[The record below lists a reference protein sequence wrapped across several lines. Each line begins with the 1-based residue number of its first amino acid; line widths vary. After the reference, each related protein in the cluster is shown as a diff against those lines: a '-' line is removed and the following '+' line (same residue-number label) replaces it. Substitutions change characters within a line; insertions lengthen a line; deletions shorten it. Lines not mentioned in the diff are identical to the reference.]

1 MALRCQCLLFADRV
15 NYADKILETL
25 MAETEGKSQR
35 AEEIHHLVKDLR
47 NILDLAE
54 RTASDVSAGK
64 ENSDLTQLLRELQCK
79 SEWQQFDAFMN
90 RCATQT
96 PPPPYIFRA
105 ERHGDPFPRFEDDF
119 TGKLVSSFAS
129 DMHACMESVSES
141 EIMIATHLPCD
152 MSHTVSDLVGEV
164 AMHLKKT
171 QINKCRA
178 SRAEERYLSQLISLS
193 GSFHWALH
201 TTCLKGRTATEG
213 QEAGLAI
220 FDTSKIKASGIHLWR
235 VRDLL
240 TFFRSNTKFD
250 SSRIDPLAKEWAM
263 NSDEYVCWDF
273 VPKIALVQ
281 FLPYER
287 LVFRSDY
294 PDDYFLRTDFVAAAS
309 LGDFKKRFSSS
320 AELLTVDQ
328 YRSRVRSIVMKL
340 TYQCP
345 VKDVDSFVEA
355 MVEWFSDPASWG
367 YKLNRDP
374 KLRPMFQRII
384 RFTRAR

>member
-1 MALRCQCLLFADRV
+1 MALRRRCLLFADRV

-35 AEEIHHLVKDLR
+35 AEEIHRLVKDLR

-54 RTASDVSAGK
+54 RAASDVSAGK
-64 ENSDLTQLLRELQCK
+64 ENV
-79 SEWQQFDAFMN
+79 DAFMN
-90 RCATQT
+90 RCATQS

-105 ERHGDPFPRFEDDF
+105 ERHGDPFPRFKDDF
-119 TGKLVSSFAS
+119 TGELVSSFAS
-129 DMHACMESVSES
+129 DMHACYESVSES

-164 AMHLKKT
+164 VMHLKKT
-171 QINKCRA
+171 QINERRA
-178 SRAEERYLSQLISLS
+178 SRAEERYLSQLILLS
-193 GSFHWALH
+193 GSFRWALH

-240 TFFRSNTKFD
+240 TFFQSDTKFD
-250 SSRIDPLAKEWAM
+250 SSRIDHWAREWAM
-263 NSDEYVCWDF
+263 NSDEYVGWDL
-273 VPKIALVQ
+273 VPKSALVQ

-287 LVFRSDY
+287 LVFRSDC

-309 LGDFKKRFSSS
+309 LGDFKKRFSSP

-345 VKDVDSFVEA
+345 VKDVDLFLEA

-367 YKLNRDP
+367 YELNGDP
-374 KLRPMFQRII
+374 NLRTMF
-384 RFTRAR
+384 